1 MLALLE
7 HLVTKLGGTYA
18 MEDTD
23 SMAIVAT
30 ERGGLVICEGGT
42 LRTTRGDE
50 AIRAVT
56 WKQVRQIVAM
66 FEQLN
71 PYNRE
76 IIPGSVLKIEDDN
89 FDPKTGK
96 QRQLYCLAISAK
108 RYALFIKSKNG
119 LPALLAEGKNNAKD
133 RWSRHG
139 LGHLLNPT
147 DPEASDR
154 NWTRAVWEQLVGSSL
169 GLP

>member
-1 MLALLE
+1 
-7 HLVTKLGGTYA
+7 

-30 ERGGLVICEGGT
+30 ERGGLVVCKGGP
-42 LRTTRGDE
+42 LRTTHGEE
-50 AIRAVT
+50 AVRAVT

-71 PYNRE
+71 PYDRK

-89 FDPKTGK
+89 FDPNTGK

-108 RYALFIKSKNG
+108 RYALFVKSTNG
-119 LPALLAEGKNNAKD
+119 RPALLAEGRNNAKD

-154 NWTRAVWEQLVGSSL
+154 NWTRAVWEQIVREPL
-169 GLP
+169 GLL